1 MPLQKVTA
9 EDEELA
15 PKRGSTSKLRK
26 VIKKKSNA
34 TSAVCLQH
42 KATQCIQTAQIT
54 AELIHECEE
63 KQCNANV
70 NHPASTQA
78 SIIASL

>member
-1 MPLQKVTA
+1 MPPQKVTA

-15 PKRGSTSKLRK
+15 PQNGLTSKLQK

-42 KATQCIQTAQIT
+42 KATQYIQTAQIT
-54 AELIHECEE
+54 A
-63 KQCNANV
+63 
-70 NHPASTQA
+70 
-78 SIIASL
+78 